1 MGLAYTTVG
10 LQGAQAAGVVNPVVA
25 AALAP
30 ETLTVRNFAT
40 TDKAFIEAIGL
51 QFVTQAAGDKMNLLS
66 PQLAD
71 DVFGIALQPKESPS
85 SLLMPRQSPQQVY
98 PGDTLVANVTDV
110 TASDPFV
117 ASLHM
122 AYMNLPGA
130 AARVTG
136 WPQISGSYINFKSV
150 TVQCAAVARTFV
162 DTVLGAQAVV
172 LKSNRDYAVLGYT
185 TDVGVCAVGVLG
197 AFTSNYRFCGP
208 GVALA
213 YDTAEW
219 YAQMDQDVPYPHVPV
234 FNGKDI
240 GAIFVS
246 VLSAATVTVNVTL
259 QLVELPL
266 GIVP

>member
-1 MGLAYTTVG
+1 MGLCYTTIG

-25 AALAP
+25 AALSP
-30 ETLTVRNFAT
+30 ETLSVRNFAT
-40 TDKAFIEAIGL
+40 TDKAYIEAIGI
-51 QFVTQAAGDKMNLLS
+51 QFVTQAAGDHMNVLS

-71 DVFGIALQPKESPS
+71 DVFGINVQPKESPS

-122 AYMNLPGA
+122 RYDNLPGA
-130 AARVTG
+130 AARLTT
-136 WPQISGSYINFKSV
+136 WPLINGSYNHVKPV
-150 TVQCAAVARTFV
+150 TVACSAVARTWV
-162 DTVLGAQAVV
+162 DTVLGAQAAV
-172 LKSNRDYAVLGYT
+172 LKSNRDYAVMGYT
-185 TDVGVCAVGVLG
+185 TDVGVCAAGVLG
-197 AFTSNYRFCGP
+197 AFTSNYRMTGP
-208 GVALA
+208 GIAVG

-219 YAQMDQDVPYPHVPV
+219 FTQFDLDVTPPHIPV

-240 GAIFVS
+240 GAIFCS
-246 VLSAATVTVNVTL
+246 VLSASTVTVNVTL
-259 QLVELPL
+259 LLAELNL

>member
-1 MGLAYTTVG
+1 MGLAYTTIG
-10 LQGAQAAGVVNPVVA
+10 LQGAQAGVVANPVVA

-40 TDKAFIEAIGL
+40 TDKAYIEAVGL
-51 QFVTQAAGDKMNLLS
+51 QFVTQAAGDKINILS

-71 DVFGIALQPKESPS
+71 DVFGIGLQPKESPA
-85 SLLMPRQSPQQVY
+85 SLLLPRQSPQQVY

-110 TASDPFV
+110 TASDPFC

-130 AARVTG
+130 AARVVG
-136 WPQISGSYINFKSV
+136 WPQISGAYINFKSV

-162 DTVLGAQAVV
+162 DTVLGAQAAV
-172 LKSNRDYAVLGYT
+172 LKSNRDYAVLGFT
-185 TDVGVCAVGVLG
+185 SDTPVCAVGVLG

-208 GVALA
+208 GVTAA
-213 YDTAEW
+213 FDTAEW
-219 YAQMDQDVPYPHVPV
+219 YAQMDADVPYPHIPV

-240 GAIFVS
+240 GAVFVS
-246 VLSAATVTVNVTL
+246 VLSAVTATVQVTL
-259 QLVELPL
+259 NMVELPL

>member
-1 MGLAYTTVG
+1 MGIAYTTIG

-25 AALAP
+25 AALPP
-30 ETLTVRNFAT
+30 ETLSIRNFAT
-40 TDKAFIEAIGL
+40 TDKAYIEAIGVH
-51 QFVTQAAGDKMNLLS
+51 FVTQAQGDKLNLLS

-71 DVFGIALQPKESPS
+71 DVFGIAVQPKESPS
-85 SLLMPRQSPQQVY
+85 SLTMPRQSPQQVF

-117 ASLHM
+117 ASIHM

-130 AARVTG
+130 SARVVQ
-136 WPQISGSYINFKSV
+136 WPQISGSYNHVKPV
-150 TVQCAAVARTFV
+150 TVSCAGVARQWV
-162 DTVLGAQAVV
+162 DTVLGAQAAV

-185 TDVGVCAVGVLG
+185 VDAPVCAVGVLG

-208 GVALA
+208 GVTLA

-219 YAQMDQDVPYPHVPV
+219 YAQMDLDVPYPHIPV

-240 GAIFVS
+240 GAIFAS
-246 VLSAATVTVNVTL
+246 VLSAVTATVNVTL
-259 QLVELPL
+259 MLVELNL

>member
-1 MGLAYTTVG
+1 MGLAFTTIG

-30 ETLTVRNFAT
+30 ETLSVRNFAT
-40 TDKAFIEAIGL
+40 TDKAYIEAIGI
-51 QFVTQAAGDKMNLLS
+51 QFVTQAAGDHMNVLS

-71 DVFGIALQPKESPS
+71 DVFGINVQPKESPS
-85 SLLMPRQSPQQVY
+85 SLLMPRQSPQQVF

-122 AYMNLPGA
+122 VYLNLPGA
-130 AARVTG
+130 ACRAVQ
-136 WPQISGSYINFKSV
+136 WPQISGSYNHVKPV
-150 TVQCAAVARTFV
+150 TVSCSAVARTWV
-162 DTVLGAQAVV
+162 DTVLGAQAAV
-172 LKSNRDYAVLGYT
+172 LKSNRDYAVMGYT
-185 TDVGVCAVGVLG
+185 TDNPVCAVGVLG
-197 AFTSNYRFCGP
+197 AFTSNYRFTGP
-208 GVALA
+208 GVAVG

-219 YAQMDQDVPYPHVPV
+219 FVQMDLDTPYPHIPV

-240 GAIFVS
+240 GAIFAS
-246 VLSAATVTVNVTL
+246 VLSPATLTVNVTL
-259 QLVELPL
+259 LLAELNL